1 MKWLHIL
8 KLDQCFG
15 EGELVWFLRV
25 KKEKKYTG
33 SPSVVALSMA
43 PTEGNS
49 PYSNSLKDEGYE
61 RFKCTDTRGRKGQK
75 REAGEGWRGPIPCLI
90 ESPFRTASTSLKN
103 KGRKKTGRLLFIF
116 HHEAQKAQGVY
127 LFYHK
132 HWAPERIS
140 EGGGRQ
146 FCNLW

>member
-43 PTEGNS
+43 PTEGNG

-103 KGRKKTGRLLFIF
+103 KGRKKNGPLVVHIPSWSTESPGSVFVLSQALSTR
-116 HHEAQKAQGVY
+116 AY
-127 LFYHK
+127 LRRRR
-132 HWAPERIS
+132 AAV
-140 EGGGRQ
+140 
-146 FCNLW
+146 L

>member
-1 MKWLHIL
+1 MKCLYIL
-8 KLDQCFG
+8 KVDQCLG
-15 EGELVWFLRV
+15 EGELVWFLWV

-43 PTEGNS
+43 PTEGN
-49 PYSNSLKDEGYE
+49 DEGYE

-103 KGRKKTGRLLFIF
+103 KGRKKKKTGRLLFIF
-116 HHEAQKAQGVY
+116 HHEAQKAQRVY

-132 HWAPERIS
+132 HWAPEHIS